1 MAFDACLW
9 CDSLQKI
16 DVRMGFAFI
25 EYEDRRDAEDA
36 VGGKDLMTR
45 HHPRCYQPCVLVS

>member
-1 MAFDACLW
+1 MPPPHFTPKRLPQ
-9 CDSLQKI
+9 QKI

-36 VGGKDLMTR
+36 ITGEDK
-45 HHPRCYQPCVLVS
+45 